1 METVAL
7 LAMMVMPNLLLQSPH
22 PSGPHQDRVKCLER
36 RMDLWIDGKFE
47 ELFQEGQIIQ
57 KLLARRSKSNHA
69 KLDDENITRQFSQ
82 NMHQGKVKAALRL
95 LSPSTRG
102 SVLPLDELIPG
113 SDGSASSVRDILKA
127 KHPPPGEIH
136 PEALLPDGPGAK
148 MPSFADDMTLYC
160 SHTSAA
166 LACSSVSAALKDT
179 SRALA
184 LRGLSINV
192 SKTVAMVIAP
202 HSRACQ
208 GLPTDVR
215 LLLQN
220 EEVKLVSQTR
230 LLGIIID
237 DSLSWSP
244 HVDSICKK
252 VGRKIGALRR
262 TYRQLTPTARRQ
274 FFVSVIQPD
283 LEYAASATIP
293 FMPTGQQDR
302 LLALWKKAVRCLAG
316 VHSQDDVLPLIRN
329 LKLTLLSHRWSLQLF
344 TTIRRCHQQSAPALL
359 LEKLS
364 FHEHQHSTRGRQQG
378 DFRPFQPAS
387 LAGRISFTNRAPL
400 LWNMLPREVQASSSM
415 LVFKKNVLSLFDSPA
430 SGKNLLQICFGNTT
444 I

>member
-1 METVAL
+1 ME
-7 LAMMVMPNLLLQSPH
+7 H
-22 PSGPHQDRVKCLER
+22 
-36 RMDLWIDGKFE
+36 
-47 ELFQEGQIIQ
+47 
-57 KLLARRSKSNHA
+57 
-69 KLDDENITRQFSQ
+69 
-82 NMHQGKVKAALRL
+82 
-95 LSPSTRG
+95 
-102 SVLPLDELIPG
+102 
-113 SDGSASSVRDILKA
+113 
-127 KHPPPGEIH
+127 
-136 PEALLPDGPGAK
+136 GAK

-160 SHTSAA
+160 SHTLAA

-208 GLPTDVR
+208 GLPTRVR

-230 LLGIIID
+230 LLGIIND

-252 VGRKIGALRR
+252 VGRKIGALLR

-302 LLALWKKAVRCLAG
+302 LLALWKKAARCLAG
-316 VHSQDDVLPLIRN
+316 VHPQDDVLPLIRN
-329 LKLTLLSHRWSLQLF
+329 LKLTLLSHRWSLQLY

-364 FHEHQHSTRGRQQG
+364 FHEH
-378 DFRPFQPAS
+378 
-387 LAGRISFTNRAPL
+387 
-400 LWNMLPREVQASSSM
+400 
-415 LVFKKNVLSLFDSPA
+415 
-430 SGKNLLQICFGNTT
+430 
-444 I
+444 

>member
-1 METVAL
+1 MTGSKLVTKKQYTTTVFIDLSKAFDNVL
-7 LAMMVMPNLLLQSPH
+7 HEHLLLTLQACGIS
-22 PSGPHQDRVKCLER
+22 D
-36 RMDLWIDGKFE
+36 
-47 ELFQEGQIIQ
+47 
-57 KLLARRSKSNHA
+57 
-69 KLDDENITRQFSQ
+69 T
-82 NMHQGKVKAALRL
+82 ALRWFRNFL
-95 LSPSTRG
+95 FDRQQRVVVNNKSSSFFTCNKGVPQG
-102 SVLPLDELIPG
+102 SVLGPLLFNIYVAD
-113 SDGSASSVRDILKA
+113 
-127 KHPPPGEIH
+127 
-136 PEALLPDGPGAK
+136 LPSLAREHGAK

-208 GLPTDVR
+208 GLPTGVR

-230 LLGIIID
+230 LLGIVID

-316 VHSQDDVLPLIRN
+316 VHPQDDVLPLIR
-329 LKLTLLSHRWSLQLF
+329 KF
-344 TTIRRCHQQSAPALL
+344 KADALI
-359 LEKLS
+359 
-364 FHEHQHSTRGRQQG
+364 
-378 DFRPFQPAS
+378 AS
-387 LAGRISFTNRAPL
+387 LVPSTVHHNPTLSPTGCSGVTPGETSVFTSTNIVPVGDNTVTSDHFSRRRWLVVSHSQTEHLSCGTCFPGRCKP
-400 LWNMLPREVQASSSM
+400 PV
-415 LVFKKNVLSLFDSPA
+415 P
-430 SGKNLLQICFGNTT
+430 C
-444 I
+444 

>member
-1 METVAL
+1 MDKPTPNPFPLVSLQIVKLNYVCHTSVFSNLIL
-7 LAMMVMPNLLLQSPH
+7 LSLPPHESAKTNPESVSPLYFEFLLISVHQFYWNKPRPLPHNLTLAYKLLPTS
-22 PSGPHQDRVKCLER
+22 SN
-36 RMDLWIDGKFE
+36 
-47 ELFQEGQIIQ
+47 LFQVGACAHYVIVSKFQW
-57 KLLARRSKSNHA
+57 KPVWLATRR
-69 KLDDENITRQFSQ
+69 DPQ
-82 NMHQGKVKAALRL
+82 NDKGVPQ
-95 LSPSTRG
+95 G
-102 SVLPLDELIPG
+102 SVLGPLLFNIYVAD
-113 SDGSASSVRDILKA
+113 
-127 KHPPPGEIH
+127 
-136 PEALLPDGPGAK
+136 LPSLTREHGAK

-160 SHTSAA
+160 SYTSAA
-166 LACSSVSAALKDT
+166 LACSTVSAALKDT

-208 GLPTDVR
+208 GLPTSVR

-230 LLGIIID
+230 LLGIIIV

-274 FFVSVIQPD
+274 FSSQPD

-302 LLALWKKAVRCLAG
+302 LLALWQKAVRCLAG
-316 VHSQDDVLPLIRN
+316 VHPQDDVLPLIRN
-329 LKLTLLSHRWSLQLF
+329 LKLTLLSHRWSLHPPVHHNP
-344 TTIRRCHQQSAPALL
+344 T
-359 LEKLS
+359 LS
-364 FHEHQHSTRGRQQG
+364 PT
-378 DFRPFQPAS
+378 
-387 LAGRISFTNRAPL
+387 
-400 LWNMLPREVQASSSM
+400 VC
-415 LVFKKNVLSLFDSPA
+415 
-430 SGKNLLQICFGNTT
+430 SGVTPWET
-444 I
+444 

>member
-1 METVAL
+1 MVADKIAWQLATLFNESLETGEIPSDFKVGNIIPIFKSGKKDVTAPENYRGISLTPLVSKVLERIVFDEVSAFLSNRKLLSKFHFGFRASHSCSDLL
-7 LAMMVMPNLLLQSPH
+7 LATLDDWLQARDKKQYTTAVFIDLSKAFDNVLHEHLLLTLQACGI
-22 PSGPHQDRVKCLER
+22 SG
-36 RMDLWIDGKFE
+36 
-47 ELFQEGQIIQ
+47 
-57 KLLARRSKSNHA
+57 
-69 KLDDENITRQFSQ
+69 T
-82 NMHQGKVKAALRL
+82 ALRWFRNFL
-95 LSPSTRG
+95 YDRQQRVVVNNKSSSFFTCNKGVPQG
-102 SVLPLDELIPG
+102 SVLGPLLFNIYV
-113 SDGSASSVRDILKA
+113 AN
-127 KHPPPGEIH
+127 
-136 PEALLPDGPGAK
+136 LPSLAREHGAK

-208 GLPTDVR
+208 GLPTGVR

-316 VHSQDDVLPLIRN
+316 VHPQDDVLPLIRN
-329 LKLTLLSHRWSLQLF
+329 LKLTLLSYRIVGPCNCSPQSDVVTNSLL
-344 TTIRRCHQQSAPALL
+344 RRYSW
-359 LEKLS
+359 
-364 FHEHQHSTRGRQQG
+364 R
-378 DFRPFQPAS
+378 
-387 LAGRISFTNRAPL
+387 N
-400 LWNMLPREVQASSSM
+400 
-415 LVFKKNVLSLFDSPA
+415 
-430 SGKNLLQICFGNTT
+430 
-444 I
+444 

>member
-1 METVAL
+1 MQ
-7 LAMMVMPNLLLQSPH
+7 P
-22 PSGPHQDRVKCLER
+22 
-36 RMDLWIDGKFE
+36 
-47 ELFQEGQIIQ
+47 
-57 KLLARRSKSNHA
+57 
-69 KLDDENITRQFSQ
+69 
-82 NMHQGKVKAALRL
+82 
-95 LSPSTRG
+95 
-102 SVLPLDELIPG
+102 
-113 SDGSASSVRDILKA
+113 
-127 KHPPPGEIH
+127 
-136 PEALLPDGPGAK
+136 
-148 MPSFADDMTLYC
+148 FADDMTLYC

-166 LACSSVSAALKDT
+166 LACITVSAALKGT

-208 GLPTDVR
+208 SLPTGVR

-252 VGRKIGALRR
+252 VGSKIGALRCR

-293 FMPTGQQDR
+293 LMPTGQQDR
-302 LLALWKKAVRCLAG
+302 LLALWRKAVRCLAG
-316 VHSQDDVLPLIRN
+316 VHPQDDVLSLIRN
-329 LKLTLLSHRWSLQLF
+329 LKLTLLSHRWSLQLV
-344 TTIRRCHQQSAPALL
+344 TTIRRCHNQSAPALL

-364 FHEHQHSTRGRQQG
+364 FHEHQHGTCGRQQG

-387 LAGRISFTNRAPL
+387 VAGRISFRNRAPL
-400 LWNMLPREVQASSSM
+400 LWNMLPREVQTSSSM
-415 LVFKKNVLSLFDSPA
+415 LVFKKKSFIAP
-430 SGKNLLQICFGNTT
+430 
-444 I
+444 

>member
-1 METVAL
+1 MTRSAARGSQKKKCTRAACCSASYGKRVFKLAL
-7 LAMMVMPNLLLQSPH
+7 QPACIFLRPECIFFCSPRAAE
-22 PSGPHQDRVKCLER
+22 QDPADRDLSTIVKKQP
-36 RMDLWIDGKFE
+36 GFE
-47 ELFQEGQIIQ
+47 ASFDARAARTCAAILFSVFCMLEGQ
-57 KLLARRSKSNHA
+57 
-69 KLDDENITRQFSQ
+69 
-82 NMHQGKVKAALRL
+82 
-95 LSPSTRG
+95 G
-102 SVLPLDELIPG
+102 SRECTV
-113 SDGSASSVRDILKA
+113 
-127 KHPPPGEIH
+127 
-136 PEALLPDGPGAK
+136 
-148 MPSFADDMTLYC
+148 
-160 SHTSAA
+160 SAA
-166 LACSSVSAALKDT
+166 LKGTVSAALKDT

-208 GLPTDVR
+208 GLPTGVR

-252 VGRKIGALRR
+252 FGRKIGALRR
-262 TYRQLTPTARRQ
+262 TYRQLTPTVRRQ

-316 VHSQDDVLPLIRN
+316 VHPQDDVLPLIRN
-329 LKLTLLSHRWSLQLF
+329 LKLTLLSHHWSPQLF
-344 TTIRRCHQQSAPALL
+344 TTIRRCYQQSAPGLL

-387 LAGRISFTNRAPL
+387 LAGRISFTNRAPP
-400 LWNMLPREVQASSSM
+400 LWNMLPREVQTSSSM
-415 LVFKKNVLSLFDSPA
+415 LVFKKNVSSLLDSPA